1 MAHGLTRIRRIGTG
15 QFRSF
20 SIKYTSI
27 RKIRVSPCADSLK
40 MKIKTLIVDDEPL
53 ARERVRR
60 FLRDEKEIQVIG
72 ECGNGAEAIEF
83 IKKEKPELVFLDI
96 QMPEKNG
103 FEVIKSLGVKM
114 LPTIIFVTAYDNY
127 ALQAFDASALD
138 YLLKPFNR
146 DRFSRA
152 VSRAC
157 EHIENKKRGNL
168 DERIASL
175 IADLKTEKKYL
186 ERLVVKSVG
195 RVFFLKTDEIDW
207 IEAAG
212 NYLKLHVGRE
222 SHLIRETMN
231 AIEAKLDPDKFLR
244 IHRSTIVN
252 IDRIKELHPM
262 FSGDYD
268 VVLQTG
274 AKITLSRN
282 YRERFL
288 ELFENQN

>member
-1 MAHGLTRIRRIGTG
+1 
-15 QFRSF
+15 
-20 SIKYTSI
+20 
-27 RKIRVSPCADSLK
+27 

-53 ARERVRR
+53 ARDRVRR
-60 FLRDEKEIQVIG
+60 FLRDEKEIEIVG
-72 ECGNGAEAIEF
+72 EAGNGAEAIEF
-83 IKKEKPELVFLDI
+83 IKKENPELVFLDI

-103 FEVIKSLGVKM
+103 FEVITSLDAKKI
-114 LPTIIFVTAYDNY
+114 PTVIFVTAYDNY

-146 DRFSRA
+146 ERFSRA
-152 VSRAC
+152 VARAR

-168 DERIASL
+168 DERLASL
-175 IADLKTEKKYL
+175 IADLKIEKKYL

-231 AIEAKLDPDKFLR
+231 SVESKLDPDKFLR

-282 YRERFL
+282 YRDRFL
-288 ELFENQN
+288 ELFENKN